1 MLTTWMGDM
10 ITDRGIGNGVSII
23 IFAGII
29 ARMPTSIYQIYQ
41 EQFVNVSQSDWW
53 KSGLFVVGLALLV
66 IIIVMFV
73 TWVEQANDR
82 IQFNILAVQLVHLTV
97 VTYH

>member
-1 MLTTWMGDM
+1 LKLVNNPSISTYLTIGVILTGGAMLTTWMGDM

-53 KSGLFVVGLALLV
+53 KSG
-66 IIIVMFV
+66 
-73 TWVEQANDR
+73 
-82 IQFNILAVQLVHLTV
+82 
-97 VTYH
+97 

>member
-1 MLTTWMGDM
+1 ITAGFNSLSQLKLVNNPSISTYLTIGVILTGGAMLTTWMGDM

-53 KSGLFVVGLALLV
+53 KSG
-66 IIIVMFV
+66 
-73 TWVEQANDR
+73 
-82 IQFNILAVQLVHLTV
+82 
-97 VTYH
+97 